1 MSDFYIGNDKD
12 MTEKRMKM
20 ETMGMENI
28 DWQEEDEKYIWHPA
42 QQMKDSEVFP
52 APVIDHAKGMYLYDV
67 NGKAYLDI
75 ISSWWCNLLGH
86 CNPEINEAIKAQVDQ
101 LEHVIF
107 ANFSHKPAI
116 ELCRELTPLLPK
128 GLCRYSFCDN
138 GSSAVEA
145 ALKMAFQYHY
155 QTGHPERQR
164 FMCLSESYH
173 GETIGAL
180 SVGSL
185 DLYAKIYKPMMM
197 DNIHFDGLDCYRCPY
212 GKTRDTCH
220 CECFESAEEA
230 FKRYG
235 RETAAVIVEPILQ
248 GAAGMRIYPAEYL
261 TKLRALCDA
270 YGVLLIDDEIAA
282 GFGRT
287 GTMFAIEHAGISPDI
302 LCTSKGLT
310 GGYMPM
316 SIAITTDEI
325 YNAFYDDYGTHKAFV
340 HSHTY
345 AGNPLGCAAALA
357 VLRIM
362 KRDHILE
369 KARKMGVYIH
379 GELMKALGNH
389 PNVGEIRHIGLIN
402 AIELVEERKTKKAF
416 DPRKRIGWQIFRR
429 AMDRGLVLR
438 PIGDVIYFNPPLN
451 IDRETVD
458 QAVRLCRES
467 VEDVLGH

>member
-1 MSDFYIGNDKD
+1 
-12 MTEKRMKM
+12 M
-20 ETMGMENI
+20 EMNEAI
-28 DWQEEDEKYIWHPA
+28 DWQAEDERYIWHPA
-42 QQMKDSEVFP
+42 QQMKDAEVFP

-67 NGKAYLDI
+67 HGKAYLDI

-86 CNPEINEAIKAQVDQ
+86 CNPEINQAVKDQ
-101 LEHVIF
+101 LDTLEHVIF

-138 GSSAVEA
+138 GSSAVEC

-180 SVGSL
+180 SVGSM

-197 DNIHFDGLDCYRCPY
+197 KNIHFDGLDCYRCPY
-212 GKTRDTCH
+212 GKDRDHCH
-220 CECFESAEEA
+220 CECFESAENA
-230 FKRYG
+230 FKKYG
-235 RETAAVIVEPILQ
+235 KETAAVIVEPILQ

-261 TKLRALCDA
+261 TKLRKLCDE
-270 YGVLLIDDEIAA
+270 YGVLMIDDEIAA

-287 GTMFAIEHAGISPDI
+287 GTLFAIEHAGISPDI

-316 SIAITTDEI
+316 SITITTDKI

-357 VLRIM
+357 VLKIL
-362 KRDHILE
+362 KRDHVLE
-369 KARKMGVYIH
+369 KAADMAVYLH
-379 GELMKALGNH
+379 NELEKALGDH

-402 AIELVEERKTKKAF
+402 AIELVKDRKTKEAF
-416 DPRKRIGWQIFRR
+416 PAENRTGWQIFRR

-438 PIGDVIYFNPPLN
+438 PIGDVIYFNPPLT
-451 IDRETVD
+451 IDKETVD
-458 QAVRLCRES
+458 KAVRLCREAVTS
-467 VEDVLGH
+467 VLPE

>member
-42 QQMKDSEVFP
+42 QQMKDAEVFP

-248 GAAGMRIYPAEYL
+248 GAAGMRIYPTEYL
-261 TKLRALCDA
+261 KKLRALCDA

>member
-1 MSDFYIGNDKD
+1 MS
-12 MTEKRMKM
+12 RSPL
-20 ETMGMENI
+20 
-28 DWQEEDEKYIWHPA
+28 DWQKEDEKYIWHPA
-42 QQMKDSEVFP
+42 QQMKDAEVFP
-52 APVIDHAKGMYLYDV
+52 APVIDHARGMYLYDV
-67 NGKAYLDI
+67 NGKEYLDI

-86 CNPEINEAIKAQVDQ
+86 ANPEINEAIKEQVDQ

-116 ELCRELTPLLPK
+116 RLCEELAPLLPE
-128 GLCRYSFCDN
+128 GLTRFSFCDN

-155 QTGHPERQR
+155 QTGRPERQR

-180 SVGSL
+180 SVGSM

-197 DNIHFDGLDCYRCPY
+197 NNIHFDGLDCYRCPY
-212 GKTRDTCH
+212 GKTRDTCS
-220 CECFESAEEA
+220 CECFESAEAA
-230 FKRYG
+230 FEKYG

-261 TKLRALCDA
+261 RKLRKLCDE
-270 YGVLLIDDEIAA
+270 YGVLMIDDEIAA

-287 GTMFAIEHAGISPDI
+287 GKMFAIEHAGISPDI

-310 GGYMPM
+310 GGYLPM
-316 SIAITTDEI
+316 SIAITTDKI
-325 YNAFYDDYGTHKAFV
+325 YQAFYDDYGTHKAFV

-357 VLRIM
+357 VLRIL

-369 KARKMGVYIH
+369 KAADMGVYLH
-379 GELMKALGNH
+379 EVLMKALGDH
-389 PNVGEIRHIGLIN
+389 PHIGEIRHIGLIN
-402 AIELVEERKTKKAF
+402 AMEIVEDRKTKKAF
-416 DPRKRIGWQIFRR
+416 DPAKRTGWHIFRR
-429 AMDRGLVLR
+429 AMDLGLVLR
-438 PIGDVIYFNPPLN
+438 PIGDVIYFNPPLT
-451 IDRETVD
+451 IDRETAD
-458 QAVRLCRES
+458 KAVRLCREA
-467 VEDVLGH
+467 VEDVLGK